1 MEVFDV
7 PSLSPFSPVSHG
19 KMAGIQGATVQSIR
33 PYKSSEQYLYAMK
46 EDLAEWLKELYDLD
60 VNVGSL
66 LEVLETGSMLCFHA
80 NNITH
85 VAREFSRDYPGL
97 AHKLQLPRYGV
108 TCNDSAQPGTFQA
121 RDNVSNFIQWCR
133 KEMDIKEVL
142 MFETED
148 LVLRKNEKNFVLCLL
163 EVSRRASRFGMSAP
177 TLIQMEEEIEE
188 EIREEMDL
196 PPEDTPLPKPQRK
209 PCDFKNLDQ
218 MVQHLVSRCT
228 CPVQFSMIK
237 VSEGKYR
244 VGDSNTLIFV
254 RILRNHVMVRVGGG
268 WDTLEHYLDKH
279 DPCRCTSLSHKQA
292 VKLTSPQRLQA
303 IQVQHEIKV
312 CPTPRTDNPKKPQP
326 TLIVSRSQSP
336 LPPVEWRTYTPQSL
350 STSRKLRSS
359 PSPDSTSKKDSR
371 LRPLR
376 EQSEP
381 RRVPSARATERSATP
396 SRRQQFAEERSA
408 TQQTSST
415 QSRRDKLCVSTS
427 SLTSQLTGSEE
438 DGSGASEALLEP
450 QRGRQTSRIPGKN
463 QKDPARL
470 VQARCTESRPQM
482 TVPKD
487 RTAQPSRSTQHGVK
501 PFPQA
506 HKPQESGVK
515 SFPGMVRSCSPMK
528 PLHLSSQQD
537 SKGAAQSLNGAH
549 GWGDAG
555 VVLPSSPVKHMGQTP
570 KQESS
575 TKIPVKAG
583 PTFSRPPTPVQ
594 SHQGEP
600 RLRNGWKA
608 PASEMAKAPALSKIK
623 VMSRTEEGSQGHRQ
637 CSGAV
642 KPETL
647 LTNLPTSPE
656 DRLGLSDP
664 AGKDK
669 DPKAK
674 LGQEVEPGNTNNSSS
689 RSGGDPIGCSE
700 ERERVYTPLPI
711 NLAQEQVLYRS
722 LEDEILSNIKVLEA
736 DSDESHHPEGN
747 QLGDFALDC
756 SPASVTTASDVSG
769 LRSSTP
775 SLSSFTSARQTLPCG
790 KGVPRSGVYVPSG
803 EAKWHPA
810 GFRYG
815 DVIDELSQWHKP
827 LHPVN
832 VENWIAK
839 IPPKGAVR
847 VSSQPSSPLVNGN
860 QVEKKLLEPEGAL
873 FQENVFNETKGKR
886 SRRQPPHTS
895 HAGSAAVSR
904 NSKAPQA
911 AFDGPKA
918 SINCPASVGGLE
930 KSKLPQGKPKRSLKK
945 PERVPSIYKLKLRPK
960 IRPRRDN
967 RPEKRPSKIPT
978 PVTYRQAQKVAS
990 AKAQEKAHSLKHQIR
1005 PTQDSLDS
1013 TRQNSTG
1020 NAGSEEEAWLSEHS
1034 GSPQSGKKTV
1044 LADTKVWLT
1053 EEDEESW
1060 V

>member
-1 MEVFDV
+1 REQH
-7 PSLSPFSPVSHG
+7 LG
-19 KMAGIQGATVQSIR
+19 KGNKTLGLIR

-46 EDLAEWLKELYDLD
+46 EDLAEWLKELYDVD

-66 LEVLETGSMLCFHA
+66 LEVLETGSMLCYHA

-85 VAREFSRDYPGL
+85 VAGEFSRDCPGL

-163 EVSRRASRFGMSAP
+163 EVARRASRFGMSAP

-209 PCDFKNLDQ
+209 LCDFKNLDQ

-279 DPCRCTSLSHKQA
+279 DPCRCTSLCK
-292 VKLTSPQRLQA
+292 SPCSASLCAALGRS
-303 IQVQHEIKV
+303 VQHEIKV

-350 STSRKLRSS
+350 RTSWKPRSS
-359 PSPDSTSKKDSR
+359 ASPESTR
-371 LRPLR
+371 LRPPR

-381 RRVPSARATERSATP
+381 RRVPS
-396 SRRQQFAEERSA
+396 
-408 TQQTSST
+408 
-415 QSRRDKLCVSTS
+415 
-427 SLTSQLTGSEE
+427 
-438 DGSGASEALLEP
+438 
-450 QRGRQTSRIPGKN
+450 TSRIPGMN
-463 QKDPARL
+463 QKDPARF
-470 VQARCTESRPQM
+470 VQASF
-482 TVPKD
+482 
-487 RTAQPSRSTQHGVK
+487 K
-501 PFPQA
+501 PVPQA
-506 HKPQESGVK
+506 HKPEESGVK
-515 SFPGMVRSCSPMK
+515 TFPGMVRSSSPMK
-528 PLHLSSQQD
+528 PHHLSPQRD
-537 SKGAAQSLNGAH
+537 SKGAAQSHNAAH

-555 VVLPSSPVKHMGQTP
+555 VVRPSSPVKHMGQTP
-570 KQESS
+570 KSS

-583 PTFSRPPTPVQ
+583 PAFSRPPTPVQ
-594 SHQGEP
+594 SYQGEP
-600 RLRNGWKA
+600 RLRNGWK
-608 PASEMAKAPALSKIK
+608 
-623 VMSRTEEGSQGHRQ
+623 V
-637 CSGAV
+637 
-642 KPETL
+642 
-647 LTNLPTSPE
+647 
-656 DRLGLSDP
+656 P
-664 AGKDK
+664 AGEMG
-669 DPKAK
+669 PNTR
-674 LGQEVEPGNTNNSSS
+674 LVQEVEPGNTKDSSSS
-689 RSGGDPIGCSE
+689 RSGGDPIGCRE

-711 NLAQEQVLYRS
+711 NPAQERALYRS
-722 LEDEILSNIKVLEA
+722 LEDEILSNIKVLE
-736 DSDESHHPEGN
+736 
-747 QLGDFALDC
+747 
-756 SPASVTTASDVSG
+756 
-769 LRSSTP
+769 
-775 SLSSFTSARQTLPCG
+775 TLPCG
-790 KGVPRSGVYVPSG
+790 EDVPRSGVYVPSG
-803 EAKWHPA
+803 VAKWHPS
-810 GFRYG
+810 GFPYG
-815 DVIDELSQWHKP
+815 DVIDELSQGHNT
-827 LHPVN
+827 LHPVD
-832 VENWIAK
+832 VENWITK

-873 FQENVFNETKGKR
+873 FQENVSNETKGNWL
-886 SRRQPPHTS
+886 RRQPSLSS
-895 HAGSAAVSR
+895 HARSAVVSR

-911 AFDGPKA
+911 ASDGPKA
-918 SINCPASVGGLE
+918 SINSPASV
-930 KSKLPQGKPKRSLKK
+930 GKPKRSLKK

-978 PVTYRQAQKVAS
+978 PVTYRQAQKAAS
-990 AKAQEKAHSLKHQIR
+990 VKAQEKAHSSKHQTR

-1034 GSPQSGKKTV
+1034 DSPQAGKKTV

>member
-1 MEVFDV
+1 
-7 PSLSPFSPVSHG
+7 
-19 KMAGIQGATVQSIR
+19 MAQCPMLLLNSWPQTNGATVQSIR

-60 VNVGSL
+60 VSVGSL
-66 LEVLETGSMLCFHA
+66 LEVLETGSLLCYHA

-163 EVSRRASRFGMSAP
+163 EVARRASRFGMSAP

-218 MVQHLVSRCT
+218 MVRERGHCKAPAGTGGLS
-228 CPVQFSMIK
+228 S
-237 VSEGKYR
+237 
-244 VGDSNTLIFV
+244 LILI
-254 RILRNHVMVRVGGG
+254 ILRNHVMVRVGGG

-279 DPCRCTSLSHKQA
+279 DPCRCTSLCKSPCS
-292 VKLTSPQRLQA
+292 TSKAPGKPF
-303 IQVQHEIKV
+303 VQHEIKV

-336 LPPVEWRTYTPQSL
+336 LPPVEWRTYTPQSF

-359 PSPDSTSKKDSR
+359 ASPESTSKKDSQ
-371 LRPLR
+371 L
-376 EQSEP
+376 
-381 RRVPSARATERSATP
+381 RATERSATP
-396 SRRQQFAEERSA
+396 SRRQLFAEERSA
-408 TQQTSST
+408 THQNSST
-415 QSRRDKLCVSTS
+415 ESGRDKLSVSLS
-427 SLTSQLTGSEE
+427 SLTLQMTGSEE
-438 DGSGASEALLEP
+438 DGSGASEALPEP
-450 QRGRQTSRIPGKN
+450 QRGRQTSRILGMN
-463 QKDPARL
+463 QKDPARF

-487 RTAQPSRSTQHGVK
+487 RTAQPPRSAQYGVK

-515 SFPGMVRSCSPMK
+515 TFPGMVRSSSPMK
-528 PLHLSSQQD
+528 PLHLSPQRD
-537 SKGAAQSLNGAH
+537 SKGAAQSHNAAH

-555 VVLPSSPVKHMGQTP
+555 VGWPSSPVKHMGQTP

-583 PTFSRPPTPVQ
+583 PAFSRPPTPVH
-594 SHQGEP
+594 SYEAEP
-600 RLRNGWKA
+600 RHRNGWKV
-608 PASEMAKAPALSKIK
+608 PAGEMAKASALSKST
-623 VMSRTEEGSQGHRQ
+623 VVSRAEAGSQEHRQ
-637 CSGAV
+637 CNGAV

-647 LTNLPTSPE
+647 TTNLPTSPK
-656 DRLGLSDP
+656 DRLGQSAP
-664 AGKDK
+664 AEKDK
-669 DPKAK
+669 GPNTS
-674 LGQEVEPGNTNNSSS
+674 LVQEVEPGNTKDSS
-689 RSGGDPIGCSE
+689 RSGGDPIGCTE
-700 ERERVYTPLPI
+700 ERERVYIPLSI
-711 NLAQEQVLYRS
+711 NPAQEQALYRS

-736 DSDESHHPEGN
+736 DSDENP
-747 QLGDFALDC
+747 
-756 SPASVTTASDVSG
+756 SVTAASDI
-769 LRSSTP
+769 
-775 SLSSFTSARQTLPCG
+775 
-790 KGVPRSGVYVPSG
+790 K
-803 EAKWHPA
+803 AKWHPA

-815 DVIDELSQWHKP
+815 DVIDELSQGHKT
-827 LHPVN
+827 LLPVDM
-832 VENWIAK
+832 ENWITK

-847 VSSQPSSPLVNGN
+847 VSSQQSSPLVNGN

-873 FQENVFNETKGKR
+873 FQENVSNETKGNW
-886 SRRQPPHTS
+886 SRRQPSLTN
-895 HAGSAAVSR
+895 HAGSSAVSR

-911 AFDGPKA
+911 ASD
-918 SINCPASVGGLE
+918 
-930 KSKLPQGKPKRSLKK
+930 SKLPQGKPKRSLKK

-978 PVTYRQAQKVAS
+978 PVTYRQAQKAAS
-990 AKAQEKAHSLKHQIR
+990 IKAQEKAHSSKNQTQ

-1034 GSPQSGKKTV
+1034 DSPQGGKKTV
-1044 LADTKVWLT
+1044 IADTKVWLT